1 MQLKEIPLKKAKIL
15 GTGGKKVWFVNEYH
29 FGDGYMFIDVN
40 APSNKDKVRFNLN
53 EPKSDRSGELTKSIF
68 DEFLKEDSMFTTTE
82 KASLVDIFQGEH
94 FLVATFKYL
103 YMDVVGHFD
112 AERTRVI
119 DNLIGG
125 ADYFK
130 MSKSKHSQDTPVL
143 IFFKGGEPV
152 ALQMGVQL

>member
-1 MQLKEIPLKKAKIL
+1 MQLKKAKIL

-29 FGDGYMFIDVN
+29 FGDGYMFIDIN
-40 APSNKDKVRFNLN
+40 APSDKDKVRFNLT

-68 DEFLKEDSMFTTTE
+68 DEFLKEDSMFTATE
-82 KASLVDIFQGEH
+82 KATLVDIFQGEH
-94 FLVATFKYL
+94 YLVATFKYS

-112 AERTRVI
+112 AERARVI

-130 MSKSKHSQDTPVL
+130 LSTSWHSRDIPVL
-143 IFFKGGEPV
+143 VYFKNGKPV
-152 ALQMGVQL
+152 ALQMGLQL